1 MSAPDDLRLMFDSRY
16 LGAWH
21 LQGRDVTVTIARIQA
36 GTIEGE
42 KGRKDKAPLI
52 YFAGKEKPLV
62 CNKTN
67 MRTLKSLFGTLSARA
82 LVGKRITLYPTTT
95 IRSGETVDCIRVRP
109 TPPKDEKDTP
119 IDESIH
125 ADPEMRETQV
135 RAAAGEK
142 P

>member
-67 MRTLKSLFGTLSARA
+67 MRTLKSLFGTLSAKA
-82 LVGKRITLYPTTT
+82 LVGKRITLYPTTM
-95 IRSGETVDCIRVRP
+95 RSGETVDCIRIRP
-109 TPPKDEKDTP
+109 TPPKQDEKDTP
-119 IDESIH
+119 IDESLP
-125 ADPEMRETQV
+125 ADPEMREKQM
-135 RAAAGEK
+135 RAAGEK